1 MNSRHLVRLFF
12 TTLFLGGIIAGI
24 VGFLVRWEQFQPMFV
39 AGDFLEIISTFIWL
53 MGVGLI
59 FGVISQMSF
68 FAYLTIH
75 RFGMGIFK
83 NLWDGVQVVLIGFV
97 LFDLVYLRYIAFG
110 DGGSILPH
118 LFFSAIVL
126 AVGLVIAYVKMKQTN
141 KRAFIPALF
150 FMTVFT
156 VLQWVPV
163 LVENDQG
170 WVYFMLWPLL
180 VCNSYQL
187 LKLHKINEQIAR
199 EAGNKQ
205 LNQSKDYE
213 NNVSKV

>member
-1 MNSRHLVRLFF
+1 MGERDVNSRHLVRLFF
-12 TTLFLGGIIAGI
+12 TTLLIGGLTAGI
-24 VGFLVRWEQFQPMFV
+24 VGFLVRWEQFKPMFE
-39 AGDFLEIISTFIWL
+39 AADIPEILSTFIWL

-83 NLWDGVQVVLIGFV
+83 SMWNGVQIVLIAFV

-110 DGGSILPH
+110 DGGSLMPH
-118 LFFSAIVL
+118 LGLAAIVL
-126 AVGLVIAYVKMKQTN
+126 VVGLVVAFVKMKQTN
-141 KRAFIPALF
+141 KQAFIPALF

-180 VCNSYQL
+180 ICNSYQL
-187 LKLHKINEQIAR
+187 LKLHKINEQVRGKRA
-199 EAGNKQ
+199 EASYKNK
-205 LNQSKDYE
+205 LSKA
-213 NNVSKV
+213 

>member
-1 MNSRHLVRLFF
+1 MNSRHLVRLFL
-12 TTLFLGGIIAGI
+12 TTLLIGGLTAGI
-24 VGFLVRWEQFQPMFV
+24 VGFLVRWEQFKPMFEE
-39 AGDFLEIISTFIWL
+39 ADFLEIISTFIWL

-83 NLWDGVQVVLIGFV
+83 SMWNGVQIMLIAFI

-110 DGGSILPH
+110 DGGSLMPH
-118 LFFSAIVL
+118 IVLAAIVL
-126 AVGLVIAYVKMKQTN
+126 TVGLVVAFVKMKQT
-141 KRAFIPALF
+141 KKQAFIPALF

-180 VCNSYQL
+180 VCNSYQM
-187 LKLHKINEQIAR
+187 LKLHKINEQTAR
-199 EAGNKQ
+199 EARDKQ
-205 LNQSKDYE
+205 ADANYKGK
-213 NNVSKV
+213 VSKV